1 MRAAVK
7 KGLKITLTVALTVLF
22 VVALYVA
29 AKFALL
35 FSWFVKGDNCRFIAE
50 GYVAALA
57 EPERA
62 LTLNARGHLEASES
76 GFMVD
81 PERGFPV
88 VGGSVEFGGEIKLVA
103 PRVYLI
109 DGGYYFVTVR
119 PDGEWVSVTVYTTA
133 IKDPSLKTE
142 LVWQEY
148 KWKYDE

>member
-1 MRAAVK
+1 MKAAVK
-7 KGLKITLTVALTVLF
+7 KRLKIILTVALTVLF

-35 FSWFVKGDNCRFIAE
+35 FNWFVKGDNCCFIAR

-62 LTLNARGHLEASES
+62 LTLNASGHLEASES
-76 GFMVD
+76 RLMME
-81 PERGFPV
+81 PECRFPV
-88 VGGSVEFGGEIKLVA
+88 VGDSVEFGGEIKLVA

-109 DGGYYFVTVR
+109 NGGYYFVTVR

-148 KWKYDE
+148 KWEYDE